1 MTIVNYFGRGSA
13 LKNKNKSN
21 IIIVA
26 VFIIFYFFGYMMI
39 VMLNDISQDS
49 ILFMGGEIQIAS
61 ISGIIA
67 SLQMMISVTLS
78 GINLRFARISAHL
91 LPLFSAISTTLY
103 IMRSSNPTAIPGVT
117 MQIVCFIAVII
128 IHGLIKRREEDALT
142 DYLTGAHNR
151 RSITNNLERMVKSGK
166 PFSIMYVDID
176 EFKFINDNYGHKIGD
191 RVIKIVA
198 SRISELTDSKTIFGR
213 IGGDEYILLVPGDIS
228 VSEKLSGEI
237 LDAVKKEIYIGDT
250 NTCHYLTASIGIS
263 RFPKDS
269 KISSELIRY
278 ADIAMYS
285 VKTAGKNGI
294 KFFEK
299 ELETEMMRIS
309 NIESLAQKYIS
320 EESFTFAYQP
330 QYCAKTK
337 KLRGFETLL
346 RIREEDRN
354 IVSTQ
359 ELISV
364 AEKSDIIFRIDEY
377 VLRKALEEFKPNIQK
392 YSDIILSVNVSAKH
406 ISKKGFPLAVEHILS
421 ETGFPAEQLEIEIT
435 EYCLAGS
442 VDTTIQNMNNLRKL
456 GIKIALDDF
465 GTGYASLSYLSRLP
479 VNLLKIDKSFID
491 RLSDSSSVDFI
502 SAIISM
508 GHILGCEVISE
519 GIESQAQLD
528 IVTEKNCDFIQGFLW
543 GAPLDIKMASEL
555 CEKIC
560 R

>member
-21 IIIVA
+21 ILIVA
-26 VFIIFYFFGYMMI
+26 VFFIFYFFGYMMI

-49 ILFMGGEIQIAS
+49 IPFMGGEIQIAS

-91 LPLFSAISTTLY
+91 LPLFSAISTTFY
-103 IMRSSNPTAIPGVT
+103 IIRSGNPTAIPGVT
-117 MQIVCFIAVII
+117 MQVVCFIAVII
-128 IHGLIKRREEDALT
+128 IHGLIKRREKDALT

-151 RSITNNLERMVKSGK
+151 RSISNSLERMVKSGK
-166 PFSIMYVDID
+166 PFSVIYVDID

-191 RVIKIVA
+191 RVIKVIA
-198 SRISELTDSKTIFGR
+198 SRISDLIDSKTVFGR

-228 VSEKLSGEI
+228 VSEKLSGDI

-263 RFPKDS
+263 QFPKDS
-269 KISSELIRY
+269 KNSSELIRY

-285 VKTAGKNGI
+285 VKSTGKNGI
-294 KFFEK
+294 KLFEK

-309 NIESLAQKYIS
+309 GIESLAQKYIT
-320 EESFTFAYQP
+320 EESFKFAYQP

-377 VLRKALEEFKPNIQK
+377 VLKKALEEFKPNIQK
-392 YSDIILSVNVSAKH
+392 YSDLILSVNVSAKH
-406 ISKKGFPLAVEHILS
+406 ISKKGFPLAVERILA

-442 VDTTIQNMNNLRKL
+442 VDTTIQNMNKLRKL

-519 GIESQAQLD
+519 GIESQSQLD

>member
-1 MTIVNYFGRGSA
+1 MKKVMERTFRNMNANRKNGKKA
-13 LKNKNKSN
+13 LKGFTLVE
-21 IIIVA
+21 IIVVLVILA
-26 VFIIFYFFGYMMI
+26 ILAAAMIPALTGYI
-39 VMLNDISQDS
+39 DKAK
-49 ILFMGGEIQIAS
+49 EK
-61 ISGIIA
+61 
-67 SLQMMISVTLS
+67 
-78 GINLRFARISAHL
+78 
-91 LPLFSAISTTLY
+91 
-103 IMRSSNPTAIPGVT
+103 TAIADARSVVT
-117 MQIVCFIAVII
+117 AAQTFAS
-128 IHGLIKRREEDALT
+128 EEYAMNGDTKL
-142 DYLTGAHNR
+142 
-151 RSITNNLERMVKSGK
+151 KSGW
-166 PFSIMYVDID
+166 PS
-176 EFKFINDNYGHKIGD
+176 
-191 RVIKIVA
+191 
-198 SRISELTDSKTIFGR
+198 
-213 IGGDEYILLVPGDIS
+213 
-228 VSEKLSGEI
+228 
-237 LDAVKKEIYIGDT
+237 DAVKKEIYIGDT

-263 RFPKDS
+263 QFPKDS
-269 KISSELIRY
+269 KNSSELIRY

-285 VKTAGKNGI
+285 VKSTGKNGI
-294 KFFEK
+294 KLFEK

-309 NIESLAQKYIS
+309 GIESLAQKYIT
-320 EESFTFAYQP
+320 EESFKFAYQP

-377 VLRKALEEFKPNIQK
+377 VLKKALEEFKPNIQK
-392 YSDIILSVNVSAKH
+392 YGDIILSVNISAKH
-406 ISKKGFPLAVEHILS
+406 ISKKGFPLAVERILA

-442 VDTTIQNMNNLRKL
+442 VDTTIQNMNKLRKL

-519 GIESQAQLD
+519 GIESQSQLD

>member
-13 LKNKNKSN
+13 LKNKNKSY
-21 IIIVA
+21 ILIVA
-26 VFIIFYFFGYMMI
+26 VFIIFYFLGYMMI

-103 IMRSSNPTAIPGVT
+103 IMRSSNPTSIPGVT

-128 IHGLIKRREEDALT
+128 IHGLIKRREKDALT

-237 LDAVKKEIYIGDT
+237 LDAVKKGIYIGDT

-263 RFPKDS
+263 HFPKDS

-294 KFFEK
+294 KVFEK

-442 VDTTIQNMNNLRKL
+442 VDTTIQNMNELRKL

-491 RLSDSSSVDFI
+491 RLSDSNSVDFI